1 MDVVVLAGGK
11 CEPELAKLGNTEWR
25 ALLPFGDKTIVQRV
39 LDAVEPFGRVIVV
52 GGPPGIVNNQLPAGK
67 SFVDSLATGLE
78 AVESDHFLLVTSD
91 IPFLT
96 QEAVQDFLSKCQG
109 EAVLH
114 YPIVRV
120 KPGGEMKRTTINS
133 REGRFTG
140 GNLGKVNTAMM
151 RRILPVLEQA
161 YAARKKPL
169 KLAAMVGFGT
179 LIRLATGQVIA
190 LTLPISTLE
199 KAVSRFLGAPVQAV
213 ITEHSCIG
221 DDIDNAAQYL
231 AALKQ
236 LQG

>member
-39 LDAVEPFGRVIVV
+39 LEAVEPFGGIIVV
-52 GGPPGIVNNQLPAGK
+52 GGPPGIADNQLPAGK

-78 AVESDHFLLVTSD
+78 AVQSDHFLLVTSD

-96 QEAVQDFLSKCQG
+96 QDGVQDFLANCQG
-109 EAVLH
+109 EAALH

-120 KPGGEMKRTTINS
+120 KPGGDMKRTTIKA

-161 YAARKKPL
+161 YVARKKPL

-179 LIRLATGQVIA
+179 LVRLATGQVIA
-190 LTLPISTLE
+190 STLPISALE
-199 KAVSRFLGAPVQAV
+199 RAVGRFLGASVKAV

-221 DDIDNAAQYL
+221 NDIDNAAQYQ

-236 LQG
+236 LQD